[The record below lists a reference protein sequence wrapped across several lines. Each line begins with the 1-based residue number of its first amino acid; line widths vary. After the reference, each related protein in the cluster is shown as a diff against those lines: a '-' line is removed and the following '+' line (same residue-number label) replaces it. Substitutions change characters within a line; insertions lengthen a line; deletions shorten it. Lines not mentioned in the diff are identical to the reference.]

1 MQSSWW
7 KTSIDE
13 WRKARRLEAALH
25 GAREIAA
32 PVLTMAAT
40 LVAVYAPLGLVGGL
54 TGALFSE
61 FAFTLAAAVVVSA
74 IVALTVSPWRR
85 PGCFKGATSRFGK
98 AVESATGK
106 IVDRYDR
113 LLGKMLRDTRPVL
126 MVGAGVL
133 VGLPILFGGLQS
145 ELAPTE
151 DQGEVIV
158 DMKAPEAANL
168 EFLEGKP
175 NVWRQ
180 L

>member
-1 MQSSWW
+1 
-7 KTSIDE
+7 
-13 WRKARRLEAALH
+13 
-25 GAREIAA
+25 
-32 PVLTMAAT
+32 
-40 LVAVYAPLGLVGGL
+40 
-54 TGALFSE
+54 
-61 FAFTLAAAVVVSA
+61 
-74 IVALTVSPWRR
+74 
-85 PGCFKGATSRFGK
+85 
-98 AVESATGK
+98 
-106 IVDRYDR
+106 
-113 LLGKMLRDTRPVL
+113 